1 MTRLE
6 LAWAVFGVPAAILVL
21 WVVDRSAG
29 LA

>member
-6 LAWAVFGVPAAILVL
+6 LAWAVFGVPAALVVL
-21 WVVDRSAG
+21 WVVARSAA